1 METRADY
8 VIVGSFVLALL
19 VCLVVAVLWFARVQF
34 NEESSHYNIYFSGSV
49 SGLIQGSTVR
59 YNGIPIGRVSSITL
73 DPQDPQRVR
82 VTIEVG
88 ANTVIKSDAV
98 ASLEVA
104 GLTGGAFIEISGGSR
119 EAPPLERMEGERYP
133 VIASRPS
140 GLQQVVA
147 SVPEALQR
155 LIDLSDRLAAVLDD
169 RNRTAITETLENMR
183 RVTAAAASHSG
194 EVESTIGDGA
204 AAMRELRTTLQT
216 TNQTLDELRQM
227 MAKGGELRDAVKNI
241 DDASR
246 KLGDAAG
253 HMDAMVQ
260 ENRPALR
267 DFTQRGLSQMQQL
280 VSDARALV
288 GEMTRISDMIEHDPS
303 RFLYGDRR
311 EGYQPR

>member
-34 NEESSHYNIYFSGSV
+34 NEQSTHYDVYFSGSV
-49 SGLIQGSTVR
+49 SGLIHGSTVR
-59 YNGIPIGRVSSITL
+59 YNGIPIGRVSDIAL
-73 DPQDPQRVR
+73 DPQDPRRVR

-88 ANTVIKSDAV
+88 ANTVIRDDAV

-104 GLTGGAFIEISGGSR
+104 GLTGGAFIEISGGSP
-119 EAPPLERMEGERYP
+119 EAPPLERTGSERYP

-155 LIDLSDRLAAVLDD
+155 LIDLSDRLSAVLDD
-169 RNRTAITETLENMR
+169 RNRAAIAETLDNMR

-194 EVESTIGDGA
+194 DVESTISDGA
-204 AAMRELRTTLQT
+204 AAMRELRATLKT
-216 TNQTLDELRQM
+216 TNQTVDELRRMLAQ
-227 MAKGGELRDAVKNI
+227 GGELQDAVRNM
-241 DDASR
+241 DHASR
-246 KLGDAAG
+246 KLGDVAT

-267 DFTQRGLSQMQQL
+267 DFTQRGLTQMQQL
-280 VSDARALV
+280 LADTRGLVAAL
-288 GEMTRISDMIEHDPS
+288 TRISDVIEHDPS
-303 RFLYGDRR
+303 RLLYGDRR
-311 EGYQPR
+311 QGYQPR